1 MIITSIFQKR
11 SYLIWNEVKTGL
23 DKHDFTIFTMADRIA
38 KVGDLFAPVLERAVV
53 IEEVLEKLDNSD

>member
-1 MIITSIFQKR
+1 M
-11 SYLIWNEVKTGL
+11 KTGL